1 MEDRKNMSAY
11 TIGLDFG
18 TLSARGL
25 LADVSDGRVRAQ
37 HEFIYPHGVMEQ
49 RLPDSTLLPAGWALH
64 HPGDYLD
71 ALDAIIPELLRQS
84 GVPAQQ
90 VIGIGTD
97 ATGSTVLTLTKEG
110 VPLCFLEA
118 CRSRPHAWARLW
130 KQQTA
135 QDQADRITR
144 LAQER
149 EEHWLMDYGG
159 RISATWMLPKALETL
174 EEDPALYREAAL
186 FAEASDWLVWQL
198 TGQFTRNECTA
209 AYKALYGR
217 GRGYPEPDF
226 LQALHPQL
234 GDFYHDKLAGEIQPL
249 FGRAG
254 GLTRP
259 MAKRLGL
266 QPGTAVAPGILDA
279 HICAAGAGM
288 TGPGEMLSILG
299 TSGCHLLL
307 GEAYHQLPGICG
319 LAKDC
324 ILPGYYGYEA
334 GQVCFGDHL
343 AWLVDTIAP
352 RDCVQEAQALG
363 ISAHE
368 ALSQKAARMMPGQ
381 CGLLALDWWN
391 GNRSI
396 LIDSR
401 LSGVLLGLGLHTKAE
416 DIYRALLEGLAFGA
430 RLIVRLFDRQGLHVR
445 SVRATGGISRKNPL
459 AMQIL
464 ADVLQLPVRVPLIQH
479 GAAMGSAILA
489 AVATGAQA
497 GGYETT
503 QQAISRMAPNA
514 CQAYAPNRE
523 HAAVYDS
530 LFAEY
535 ERLHDAFGRG
545 HDPVLKRL
553 MDLRDDVLTT
563 LHTDGKQ
570 P

>member
-1 MEDRKNMSAY
+1 M
-11 TIGLDFG
+11 
-18 TLSARGL
+18 
-25 LADVSDGRVRAQ
+25 
-37 HEFIYPHGVMEQ
+37 
-49 RLPDSTLLPAGWALH
+49 
-64 HPGDYLD
+64 
-71 ALDAIIPELLRQS
+71 
-84 GVPAQQ
+84 
-90 VIGIGTD
+90 
-97 ATGSTVLTLTKEG
+97 
-110 VPLCFLEA
+110 
-118 CRSRPHAWARLW
+118 
-130 KQQTA
+130 
-135 QDQADRITR
+135 
-144 LAQER
+144 
-149 EEHWLMDYGG
+149 
-159 RISATWMLPKALETL
+159 
-174 EEDPALYREAAL
+174 
-186 FAEASDWLVWQL
+186 
-198 TGQFTRNECTA
+198 
-209 AYKALYGR
+209 
-217 GRGYPEPDF
+217 
-226 LQALHPQL
+226 
-234 GDFYHDKLAGEIQPL
+234 
-249 FGRAG
+249 
-254 GLTRP
+254 
-259 MAKRLGL
+259 
-266 QPGTAVAPGILDA
+266 
-279 HICAAGAGM
+279 
-288 TGPGEMLSILG
+288 
-299 TSGCHLLL
+299 
-307 GEAYHQLPGICG
+307 
-319 LAKDC
+319 
-324 ILPGYYGYEA
+324 
-334 GQVCFGDHL
+334 
-343 AWLVDTIAP
+343 
-352 RDCVQEAQALG
+352 QEAQALG

-368 ALSQKAARMMPGQ
+368 ALSQKAARMKPGQ

-489 AVATGAQA
+489 AVAAGAQA

-553 MDLRDDVLTT
+553 MDLRDDVLIR
-563 LHTDGKQ
+563 LHTDEEQ